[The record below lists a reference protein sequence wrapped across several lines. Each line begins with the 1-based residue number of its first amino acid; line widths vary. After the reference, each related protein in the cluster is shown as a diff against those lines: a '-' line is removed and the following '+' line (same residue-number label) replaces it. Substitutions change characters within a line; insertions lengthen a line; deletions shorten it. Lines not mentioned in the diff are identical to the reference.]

1 MFLPSLPKPANPTEK
16 AKYERWLSE
25 ARDAY
30 NDLVTGN
37 RARVFVDQNGERIE
51 YDRSSAAD
59 LARWITTIETAL
71 SPVPGRSRP
80 RPIGFTF

>member
-1 MFLPSLPKPANPTEK
+1 MFLTHLPKPANATEK
-16 AKYERWLSE
+16 AKYERWLTD

-30 NDLVTGN
+30 NELVTGN

-51 YDRSSAAD
+51 YDRSNATD

-71 SPVPGRSRP
+71 SPVPGRSSP
-80 RPIGFTF
+80 RPLRFTF

>member
-1 MFLPSLPKPANPTEK
+1 MFLPILPKPANSEER
-16 AKYERWLSE
+16 AKYERWLVE

-30 NDLVTGN
+30 NELVTGN

-51 YDRSSAAD
+51 YDRSNAAD

-71 SPVPGRSRP
+71 SPATVRSRP
-80 RPIGFTF
+80 RPIGFLF